1 MKDERSSV
9 VLVQVPNALNAQQER
24 MFLNEFRSF
33 LGTNRPHIVLDC
45 SRLRQMDQAAMHLLL
60 CCLEEALKR
69 NGDVKL
75 AAVPNGEPA
84 VFGYSSLGGL
94 FEVFATVS
102 DATNSFQQTPKSVT
116 QTGAAVRRSHNDSS
130 NVK

>member
-1 MKDERSSV
+1 MKDERPLV
-9 VLVQVPNALNAQQER
+9 VLVQVPDACNAQEER
-24 MFLNEFRSF
+24 MFVSELRSV

-84 VFGYSSLGGL
+84 VFGHSALEGL
-94 FEVFATVS
+94 FEVFETVS
-102 DATNSFQQTPKSVT
+102 EATKSYQQTPKYVT